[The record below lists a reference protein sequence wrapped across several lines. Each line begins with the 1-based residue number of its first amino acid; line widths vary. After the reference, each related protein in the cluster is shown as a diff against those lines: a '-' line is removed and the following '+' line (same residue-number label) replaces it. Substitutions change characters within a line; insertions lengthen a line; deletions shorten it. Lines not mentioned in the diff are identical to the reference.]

1 MNDERA
7 PESEERSWLDRLTH
21 FISGEPQNKSDLEGV
36 LSLAQEHEIID
47 EDARK
52 IMEGALSVSDMQVRD
67 IMIPRA
73 QMVVIDSD
81 QSLQEAL
88 PKILQSGRSRYPVI
102 GEGIDDVIGI
112 LLAKDLLPLI
122 QADRDVP
129 SISTLMRP
137 VTAVPESK
145 RLNVLLR
152 EFRQNRN
159 HMAIVIDEYGGIA
172 GLITIEDVLEE
183 IVGEIEDETDVDE
196 GQLIRPINDDSFLV
210 EALTP
215 IEDFNEYFG
224 TGFSD
229 EEFDTIGGL
238 VINAFGQLPT
248 RNQTIRLDQFE
259 FKVIHADERR
269 ADASA
274 RDPRHH
280 RIKGVI
286 RSNAPRWGLAF
297 AAGCVFALGLA
308 PYNLWPA
315 IPLSAGL
322 LFTLLRDSPSA
333 TPWRTGLAYGL
344 GFFGVGVSWSM
355 SASMYGPTPA
365 AVAILLTAVFCGG
378 LALLHG
384 FQASLFYLLGSRHLS
399 WRLIQFASIWVLF
412 EWLQADFPDGLSWAY
427 AGYSAL
433 DSLLHGW
440 IPVIGIYGCSWLVV
454 SLAAPG

>member
-36 LSLAQEHEIID
+36 LSLAEEHEIID

-81 QSLQEAL
+81 QPLQEAL
-88 PKILQSGRSRYPVI
+88 PKILQSGHSRYPVI

-129 SISTLMRP
+129 SISSLMRP

-196 GQLIRPINDDSFLV
+196 GQLIRPINDNSFLI

-215 IEDFNEYFG
+215 IEDFNDYFG

-269 ADASA
+269 LT
-274 RDPRHH
+274 R
-280 RIKGVI
+280 
-286 RSNAPRWGLAF
+286 
-297 AAGCVFALGLA
+297 
-308 PYNLWPA
+308 
-315 IPLSAGL
+315 
-322 LFTLLRDSPSA
+322 LRVTRGTTES
-333 TPWRTGLAYGL
+333 T
-344 GFFGVGVSWSM
+344 V
-355 SASMYGPTPA
+355 
-365 AVAILLTAVFCGG
+365 
-378 LALLHG
+378 
-384 FQASLFYLLGSRHLS
+384 
-399 WRLIQFASIWVLF
+399 
-412 EWLQADFPDGLSWAY
+412 
-427 AGYSAL
+427 
-433 DSLLHGW
+433 
-440 IPVIGIYGCSWLVV
+440 
-454 SLAAPG
+454 